1 MGEIPNYILL
11 SSDYGFYMLSEPKTK
26 GIVFEVRRLYS
37 WLFSISHEISESGRY
52 PQVITLLAIVYCK
65 VIPVHLTLLT

>member
-1 MGEIPNYILL
+1 MGEIPNYILI
-11 SSDYGFYMLSEPKTK
+11 SSDYGFYMLSELKTK

-37 WLFSISHEISESGRY
+37 WLFSNSHEISESGRY
-52 PQVITLLAIVYCK
+52 PQIKILTIVYCK